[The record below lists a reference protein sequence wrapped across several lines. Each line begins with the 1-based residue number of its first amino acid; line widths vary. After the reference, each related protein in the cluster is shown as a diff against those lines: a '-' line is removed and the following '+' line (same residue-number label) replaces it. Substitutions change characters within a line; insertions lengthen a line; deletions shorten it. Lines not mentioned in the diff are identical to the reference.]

1 MKTTN
6 KLLVLALMVVAVV
19 FASCGSDDNDDPVV
33 PTNKTTG
40 VATRTGGISVKWV
53 QLWKGGPKFAEYNV
67 GATHDMA
74 EDYGKLYAW
83 GGSQDKVDDHNTGS
97 VVLKGTDDTATKLW
111 GAIGAC
117 LPKQSFRHSLPT
129 VTLNGQQS
137 VSLTDTNLPVGVISL
152 PIACSFLRV
161 VSATASAETSIWAST
176 ATTGLLRLMVATTR
190 SACYSVRRVTLLAA
204 AAATWDSLSA
214 RCWLNNGRT
223 NNKFYRFT
231 NSQ

>member
-6 KLLVLALMVVAVV
+6 KLLVLALMAVAVV

-111 GAIGAC
+111 GGNWRMPTQAELQALIANCDIEWTTIGIVDGYKLTGRGDFSSNSVFLPASGFCDGLGRNFDLGVNGYYWSSTPDGSDNAFC
-117 LPKQSFRHSLPT
+117 LLFGKKGNLAGSRGRHM
-129 VTLNGQQS
+129 G
-137 VSLTDTNLPVGVISL
+137 
-152 PIACSFLRV
+152 F
-161 VSATASAETSIWAST
+161 
-176 ATTGLLRLMVATTR
+176 
-190 SACYSVRRVTLLAA
+190 SVRAVLAE
-204 AAATWDSLSA
+204 
-214 RCWLNNGRT
+214 
-223 NNKFYRFT
+223 
-231 NSQ
+231 